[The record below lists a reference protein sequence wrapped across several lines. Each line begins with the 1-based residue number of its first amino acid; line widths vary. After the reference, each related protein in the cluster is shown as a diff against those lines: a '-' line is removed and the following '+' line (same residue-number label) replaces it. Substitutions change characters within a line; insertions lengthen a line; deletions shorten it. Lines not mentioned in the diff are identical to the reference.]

1 MNSPLI
7 SKDLEVLLNDTGES
21 VPKSMQGLARLR
33 YILSLK
39 KAKLTTV
46 KSKENLSQ
54 KSKGKSYLISR
65 IKTEVGS
72 IGKHRGVE
80 PLRGCGVEALRGDD
94 YKEIKRVSVLK
105 GVIEPS
111 RSYTA
116 MVSIVPCG
124 YRSPPSSTE
133 APCCTGGSGEFYTV
147 SSGEVWRFLAGQWE
161 HLCDARLEEGKSELG
176 NWAKGVYR
184 VAERGEF
191 RAPILDRLDSRQP
204 FFQPM
209 DLLGQAGV
217 FCTVGPFFVG
227 MVQGEDGPKMIAVD
241 LRDFSSKIMKLK
253 DPIELFETKGK
264 MAMVASFTLQ
274 ALSTSTPQPPNAS
287 SLHPQTGNPVQHKKG
302 SIFHPMNFNN
312 HNFLP
317 PVNIPLQTSSATQP
331 LNSSDSSS
339 KKKLTKPKSDSGA
352 RLPSEQS
359 FDKQPSSSNIVRTPS
374 MADHSLFHPGI
385 KTAPKAAVSTHSL
398 TNSQPLNPSPSHPQL
413 VFQQDS
419 LPVPLKN
426 CMSEYLSSL
435 NGYIWLFDP
444 SYQPLNTSTS
454 SPSSP
459 SSLQPPSTPGRVSRL
474 KPTGHGRFEPEPIRY
489 SGPFPPFTSLKAFYL
504 PSLHLIALID
514 TDPIYRG
521 PFRSQIFSLDSFNFS
536 RLSLPEPPMG
546 GLWGV
551 SSDRDSLILFG
562 GLDHNGLVNNS
573 LVRIT
578 LKSLVNSRY

>member
-46 KSKENLSQ
+46 ESKENLSQ
-54 KSKGKSYLISR
+54 KIKGKSYLISR
-65 IKTEVGS
+65 VKTEVGS
-72 IGKHRGVE
+72 IGKQR
-80 PLRGCGVEALRGDD
+80 GVEALRGCRVEALRAEDS
-94 YKEIKRVSVLK
+94 KEIKRISLLK
-105 GVIEPS
+105 GVIEPL
-111 RSYTA
+111 RSYSA
-116 MVSIVPCG
+116 VASVVPCG

-133 APCCTGGSGEFYTV
+133 APCCTSGSGEFFAV

-176 NWAKGVYR
+176 SWAKGVYR

-191 RAPILDRLDSRQP
+191 RAPILDRLDFRQP

-241 LRDFSSKIMKLK
+241 LRDFSSKAMKLK

-264 MAMVASFTLQ
+264 MAMVASFIPQPLN
-274 ALSTSTPQPPNAS
+274 TSTPQPLNTS
-287 SLHPQTGNPVQHKKG
+287 TLHPQNPNPVQHKKG

-317 PVNIPLQTSSATQP
+317 PVNIPLQTSSVIQP
-331 LNSSDSSS
+331 PNPSDSSS
-339 KKKLTKPKSDSGA
+339 KKKLSKPKSDSGA
-352 RLPSEQS
+352 RLPSERS
-359 FDKQPSSSNIVRTPS
+359 LEKQPSSSNIVRTPS
-374 MADHSLFHPGI
+374 MADHSLFHPSI
-385 KTAPKAAVSTHSL
+385 KTAPKAAVSSHSL
-398 TNSQPLNPSPSHPQL
+398 SNSQPLNPSASHSQL

-419 LPVPLKN
+419 LPVPQKN

-444 SYQPLNTSTS
+444 SYQSPNAST
-454 SPSSP
+454 PQA
-459 SSLQPPSTPGRVSRL
+459 LSTPGRVSRL

-536 RLSLPEPPMG
+536 RLSLPEPPIG

-551 SSDRDSLILFG
+551 SSDRDSLLLFG

-578 LKSLVNSRY
+578 LKSVANSRY